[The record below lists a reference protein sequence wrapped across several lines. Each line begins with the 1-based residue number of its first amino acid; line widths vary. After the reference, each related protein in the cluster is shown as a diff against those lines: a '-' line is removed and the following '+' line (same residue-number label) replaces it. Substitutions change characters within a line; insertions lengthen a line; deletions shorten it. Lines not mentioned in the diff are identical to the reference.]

1 MAKPDGFPSR
11 ALTMIVPYGPAG
23 GSGQIAAIKAE
34 IVAGDAADLNV
45 VDMKGKR
52 SIIKSTRVNETLN

>member
-1 MAKPDGFPSR
+1 MAQLKAHGESIE
-11 ALTMIVPYGPAG
+11 TV
-23 GSGQIAAIKAE
+23 KAE

-52 SIIKSTRVNETLN
+52 SIVISTRVNETFNFLMDY